1 MIIKED
7 LYIEDLHYILRFN
20 HYDFSF
26 YLDRPPRTRLNIN
39 FKKHPEMALFRDDP
53 IYEDVNLKLPALKI
67 FNLVSRRIEQLIY
80 KYKIQYWTFSA
91 TSIKKAD
98 VYEKLLERWMARTS
112 MPFRYD
118 RLEQNFYVYLE
129 NNF

>member
-7 LYIEDLHYILRFN
+7 LYIDDLHYILRFN

-91 TSIKKAD
+91 TSMKKAD

-118 RLEQNFYVYLE
+118 RLGQNFYVYLE

>member
-7 LYIEDLHYILRFN
+7 LYIDDLHYILRFN

-91 TSIKKAD
+91 TSMKKAD

-112 MPFRYD
+112 IPFRYD
-118 RLEQNFYVYLE
+118 RLGQNFYVYLE

>member
-7 LYIEDLHYILRFN
+7 LYIDDLHYILRFN

-67 FNLVSRRIEQLIY
+67 FNIVSRRIEQLIY

-91 TSIKKAD
+91 TSMKKAD

-118 RLEQNFYVYLE
+118 RLGQNFYVYLE

>member
-7 LYIEDLHYILRFN
+7 LYIEDLHYILRLN
-20 HYDFSF
+20 HHDFSF

-67 FNLVSRRIEQLIY
+67 FNIVIRRIEQLIY

-91 TSIKKAD
+91 TSMKKAD

-118 RLEQNFYVYLE
+118 RLGQNFYVYLE

>member
-7 LYIEDLHYILRFN
+7 LYIDGLHYILQFN
-20 HYDFSF
+20 HYNFSF
-26 YLDRPPRTRLNIN
+26 YLDRPARTRLNIN
-39 FKKHPEMALFRDDP
+39 FRKHPEMALFRDDP
-53 IYEDVNLKLPALKI
+53 IYEDLNLKLPAFRI
-67 FNLVSRRIEQLIY
+67 FNRVSKRIEQIIY

-91 TSIKKAD
+91 TSMKKAD
-98 VYEKLLERWMARTS
+98 VYEKLLQRWMTHTS

-118 RLEQNFYVYLE
+118 RLGKDFYVYLE

>member
-1 MIIKED
+1 MIINED

-20 HYDFSF
+20 HHDFSF

-67 FNLVSRRIEQLIY
+67 FNIVSRRIEQLIY

-91 TSIKKAD
+91 TSMKKAD

-118 RLEQNFYVYLE
+118 RLGQNFYVYLE

>member
-7 LYIEDLHYILRFN
+7 LYIDDLHYILRFN

-91 TSIKKAD
+91 TSMKKAD
-98 VYEKLLERWMARTS
+98 VYEKLLARWMARTS

-118 RLEQNFYVYLE
+118 RLGQNFYVYLQ

>member
-1 MIIKED
+1 MGV
-7 LYIEDLHYILRFN
+7 R
-20 HYDFSF
+20 S
-26 YLDRPPRTRLNIN
+26 
-39 FKKHPEMALFRDDP
+39 FRDDP

-67 FNLVSRRIEQLIY
+67 FNLVSRRIGQLIY

-91 TSIKKAD
+91 TSMKKAD

-112 MPFRYD
+112 IPFRYD
-118 RLEQNFYVYLE
+118 RLGQNFYIYLE

>member
-7 LYIEDLHYILRFN
+7 LYIDDLHYILRFN

-91 TSIKKAD
+91 TSMKKAD

-118 RLEQNFYVYLE
+118 RLGQNFYVYLQ

>member
-67 FNLVSRRIEQLIY
+67 FNLVSQRIEQLIY

-91 TSIKKAD
+91 TSMKKAD

-118 RLEQNFYVYLE
+118 RLGQNFYVYLE
-129 NNF
+129 NIF

>member
-1 MIIKED
+1 
-7 LYIEDLHYILRFN
+7 
-20 HYDFSF
+20 
-26 YLDRPPRTRLNIN
+26 
-39 FKKHPEMALFRDDP
+39 MALFRDDP

-91 TSIKKAD
+91 TSMKKAD

-112 MPFRYD
+112 MPFQYD
-118 RLEQNFYVYLE
+118 RLGQNFYVYLQ